1 MGGGAAAD
9 GGALFPG
16 GIRALNAGVEDFAL
30 APRARGAAVVPLDWR
45 PPAGGDRELGLL
57 LARLEDDPDDPIGAR
72 VAAAN
77 ALAIQRVLDA
87 RPVWVD
93 VRPAGAVVPGLRAHT
108 VLHAGPPI
116 AWAQMCGPMRGAVI
130 GAALYEG
137 WAASAAAAAALAADG
152 AIDFAPCHHHGA
164 VGPMAGILSPSMPVA
179 VVDNA
184 AAGTRA
190 FATLN

>member
-16 GIRALNAGVEDFAL
+16 GIRALNVGLEDFAL
-30 APRARGAAVVPLDWR
+30 APRAHGAAVVPLDWR
-45 PPAGGDRELGLL
+45 PPAGGDREMGLL
-57 LARLEDDPDDPIGAR
+57 LARLEGDPDDPVGAR

-77 ALAIQRVLDA
+77 AIAIQRVLDA

-93 VRPAGAVVPGLRAHT
+93 VRPAGAVVPGLRART

-116 AWAQMCGPMRGAVI
+116 AWARMCGPMRGAVI

-137 WAASAAAAAALAADG
+137 WAPTAEAAAAL
-152 AIDFAPCHHHGA
+152 
-164 VGPMAGILSPSMPVA
+164 
-179 VVDNA
+179 
-184 AAGTRA
+184 
-190 FATLN
+190 